1 MEEQKNK
8 LFSTI
13 LSLVVI
19 LSITIGYFT
28 IDFNGL
34 YQSFKGDAKFITQSP
49 ECDLHLSSCQI
60 EVQDGT
66 NFELSVE
73 PKTIPLMKPLTFKL
87 KSNKA
92 DLNDLH
98 LNIYA
103 TNMFM
108 GEFNLTFKN
117 LGNGNYEAKGTLP
130 TCPVGDMQWN
140 AEIRL
145 EKLNETIGARFQFK
159 TDI

>member
-1 MEEQKNK
+1 MSEKKNDIK
-8 LFSTI
+8 GLI
-13 LSLVVI
+13 I
-19 LSITIGYFT
+19 PTIGILAIVLGYFLV
-28 IDFNGL
+28 DFNNL
-34 YQSFKGDAKFITQSP
+34 YQSFKGEAKFT
-49 ECDLHLSSCQI
+49 
-60 EVQDGT
+60 VQDKTCNLHEGSCKIKIADGT
-66 NFELSVE
+66 SFELSVE
-73 PKTIPLMKPLTFKL
+73 PKAIPLMKPLTFLL
-87 KSNKA
+87 KSNNPN
-92 DLNDLH
+92 LENLH

-108 GEFNLTFKN
+108 GEFNLPLKN

-140 AEIRL
+140 ADIRV